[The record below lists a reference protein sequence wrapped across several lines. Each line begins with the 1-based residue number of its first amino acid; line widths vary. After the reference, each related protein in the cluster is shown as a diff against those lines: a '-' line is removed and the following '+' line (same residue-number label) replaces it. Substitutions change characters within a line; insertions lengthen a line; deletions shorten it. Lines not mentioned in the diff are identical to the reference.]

1 MAGLTL
7 GGGYGPL
14 TPRCGLALDNLL
26 GAEVVLAD
34 GRRIMADPLEHP
46 DLFWALRGGGGNFG
60 VVTAMRVRLHS
71 ISDVIAGLIV
81 YPWSDAA
88 SVLRGYA
95 DMAVSFPDELTVLL
109 GVLSGP
115 DGRPVLFL
123 APTWSGSQSQG
134 ELVIAKL
141 EGLGTP
147 LQAHIDVMTCGDAVG
162 RFDAHSVSGR
172 HCALETRWLPALTP
186 HVISALIAAGETITS
201 PYSAIVLQHFRGA
214 PTRIPSGVTAFAM
227 RREHFLL
234 EVVAMWEAGPA
245 DDFSSA
251 MGARGRRSLRAQCFA
266 GRLSKSSR
274 SGRTRSDCGGLWQQS
289 HSAAGC
295 EAALRSRLRV
305 HLRHSALRRTFALGA
320 PPTVGSAG
328 LILLN
333 LLSSTACA
341 AHRAWRPTR

>member
-245 DDFSSA
+245 DDSHRQWVHAVGEAFGRSA
-251 MGARGRRSLRAQCFA
+251 LPGGYPNLLGPDEHDRIAVAYGSNLIRLRDVKRRFDPDFVFTSAIPLSA
-266 GRLSKSSR
+266 G
-274 SGRTRSDCGGLWQQS
+274 
-289 HSAAGC
+289 
-295 EAALRSRLRV
+295 RSRL
-305 HLRHSALRRTFALGA
+305 ALRQPSVQPA
-320 PPTVGSAG
+320 
-328 LILLN
+328 
-333 LLSSTACA
+333 
-341 AHRAWRPTR
+341 